1 MWQEKLAEKPAED
14 EMSDGHGNFEVHGV
28 TGQGIAIGHGARA
41 TFRASADPAE
51 LAQVTQKLAELSA
64 LIEKH
69 ADRLDDPATAR
80 EALAQVNQE
89 LRTMDPQPSRLK
101 MLLSAITGAASGI
114 SAIATAVAGV
124 RGLLGL

>member
-1 MWQEKLAEKPAED
+1 MN
-14 EMSDGHGNFEVHGV
+14 SGHGNIRIGDV
-28 TGQGIAIGHGARA
+28 TNSGIAIGDGAQA
-41 TFRASADPAE
+41 TSVVGGDPAK

-64 LIEKH
+64 LIDEH

-80 EALAQVNQE
+80 EALAQVRQE
-89 LRTMDPQPSRLK
+89 LQTNPQPSRLK

-114 SAIATAVAGV
+114 SAITTAVAGV

>member
-1 MWQEKLAEKPAED
+1 
-14 EMSDGHGNFEVHGV
+14 MSGGHGNIHTGDV
-28 TGQGIAIGHGARA
+28 TGQAIAIGHGAKA
-41 TFRASADPAE
+41 TSKASVDPAE
-51 LAQVTQKLAELSA
+51 LAQVTQKLSELSA

-80 EALAQVNQE
+80 EALAQVKQE
-89 LRTMDPQPSRLK
+89 LRTPNPQPSRLK

-114 SAIATAVAGV
+114 STITAAVAGV

>member
-1 MWQEKLAEKPAED
+1 
-14 EMSDGHGNFEVHGV
+14 MSGGHGNIHTGDV

-41 TFRASADPAE
+41 TSRASVDPAE

-64 LIEKH
+64 LIDEH

-80 EALAQVNQE
+80 GALAQVEQE
-89 LRTMDPQPSRLK
+89 LQTPIPQPSQLK

-114 SAIATAVAGV
+114 SAITTAVAGV

>member
-1 MWQEKLAEKPAED
+1 
-14 EMSDGHGNFEVHGV
+14 MSGEHGNIHVGDV
-28 TGQGIAIGHGARA
+28 AGQGIAIGHYARA
-41 TFRASADPAE
+41 TFRAGADPAE

-80 EALAQVNQE
+80 EALAQVKQE
-89 LRTMDPQPSRLK
+89 LRTPDPQPSRLK

-114 SAIATAVAGV
+114 STITTAVAGV